1 MQNSIC
7 YITGR
12 YGALETGLGEYLA
25 TLADEVFGVSLS
37 RELMAEAPMDQ
48 VAAVARALDRAEA
61 QRSPVI
67 ANSYGAYLTL
77 QAMIGRGTLRTR
89 VMLLSPVLGRIV
101 TATRISIP
109 PLARRLERALE
120 AGGCAA
126 EWLEMHIGEQ
136 DEGFDSIRFHLVAN
150 RLKADVA
157 QTYPAQGHSMNKACV
172 AKAVEGFIGREFYG
186 LA

>member
-48 VAAVARALDRAEA
+48 VAAVARALDRAETERA
-61 QRSPVI
+61 PVI

-89 VMLLSPVLGRIV
+89 VMLLSPVLGRVV
-101 TATRISIP
+101 TSTRMSIP
-109 PLARRLERALE
+109 PLAKRLEQALE
-120 AGGCAA
+120 AGECAA
-126 EWLEMHIGEQ
+126 EWLEMHIGEE
-136 DEGFDSIRFHLVAN
+136 DEGFDAERFLFVTN
-150 RLKADVA
+150 CTGADV
-157 QTYPAQGHSMNKACV
+157 TLSYTSEGHSLSKQRIV
-172 AKAVEGFIGREFYG
+172 
-186 LA
+186 LAMQNFLR

>member
-48 VAAVARALDRAEA
+48 VAAVARALDRAETERA
-61 QRSPVI
+61 PVI

-89 VMLLSPVLGRIV
+89 VMLLSPVLGRVV
-101 TATRISIP
+101 TSTRMSIP
-109 PLARRLERALE
+109 PLAKRLERALE
-120 AGGCAA
+120 AGECAA
-126 EWLEMHIGEQ
+126 DWLEMHVGED
-136 DEGFDSIRFHLVAN
+136 DEGFDAERFAKVSQQ
-150 RLKADVA
+150 LKSNLTM
-157 QTYPAQGHSMNKACV
+157 TYPGEGHSMTKNQV
-172 AKAVEGFIGREFYG
+172 ATISQAFFFGY
-186 LA
+186 

>member
-1 MQNSIC
+1 MLNSIC

-37 RELMAEAPMDQ
+37 RALMAEPPLDQ

-77 QAMIGRGTLRTR
+77 QAMIGRGRLRTK
-89 VMLLSPVLGRIV
+89 VLLLSPVLGRTV
-101 TATRISIP
+101 TSTRISIP
-109 PLARRLERALE
+109 PLAKRLEQALE
-120 AGGCAA
+120 AGECAA
-126 EWLEMHIGEQ
+126 DWLEMHIGEE
-136 DEGFDSIRFHLVAN
+136 DEGFDAERFASASWQVKSELTA
-150 RLKADVA
+150 
-157 QTYPAQGHSMNKACV
+157 TYPGESHSM
-172 AKAVEGFIGREFYG
+172 RRSG
-186 LA
+186 LLD